1 MQSAGGGA
9 LGTGR
14 CGVFSDSLRQLD
26 PAELLMLLL
35 DADRPEPVRSGAHEL
50 ALFLTPEPGAEV
62 GDTVGSGEDGSR
74 GRGMLGPRVSG
85 ESGRMGIPSALDPDP
100 RLLATSFCTR
110 RWGCRLA
117 LAAREAPL
125 GRRGGCLA
133 SPRDARQVAPAPFS
147 SPHGPGAQ
155 TLFPPDRSALGAAAL
170 CQPGPRG
177 RARGAG
183 GRLTPPPPAPT
194 PVLPLPGRSACS
206 VLSCLPDARRRRAG
220 CGCVGEHPASVR
232 FCR

>member
-1 MQSAGGGA
+1 
-9 LGTGR
+9 
-14 CGVFSDSLRQLD
+14 
-26 PAELLMLLL
+26 
-35 DADRPEPVRSGAHEL
+35 
-50 ALFLTPEPGAEV
+50 
-62 GDTVGSGEDGSR
+62 
-74 GRGMLGPRVSG
+74 MLGPRVSG

-183 GRLTPPPPAPT
+183 GRLTPPPRPT